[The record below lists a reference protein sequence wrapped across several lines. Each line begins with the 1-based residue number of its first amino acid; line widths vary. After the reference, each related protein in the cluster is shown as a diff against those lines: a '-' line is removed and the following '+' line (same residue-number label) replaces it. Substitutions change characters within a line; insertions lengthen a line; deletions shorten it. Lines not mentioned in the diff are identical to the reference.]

1 MRQGA
6 EDLALELARR
16 HAARAT
22 FTSIFDDADATAG
35 AAPDVAFAYEVQ
47 DRFVAELSRSG
58 AQAAGYKVGLTTTRM
73 QQMCG
78 VNEPISG
85 VVLGPR
91 VLRSPASVKPADH
104 VRLGL
109 ESEMA
114 VRIAPGA
121 GRTGVELQDL
131 PLHHL
136 IDQVCAAFELVEDS
150 GADYRRLSAA
160 SIVADNSW
168 NAGLVLGPPIA
179 VGGLAHLR
187 GRRGVLKL
195 NGEPVNEGM
204 SDEVLGDPL
213 NAVHWLASH
222 LRRRGRALQ
231 PGQWVSTGAIVPTRF
246 LAAGEAYAFEIDGLP
261 PVELSVS

>member
-1 MRQGA
+1 VSARA
-6 EDLALELARR
+6 DSLARELAER
-16 HAARAT
+16 HARREV
-22 FTSIFDDADATAG
+22 FTSIFEDG
-35 AAPDVAFAYEVQ
+35 EAPDVALAYEVQ
-47 DRFVAELSRSG
+47 DRYVAGLG
-58 AQAAGYKVGLTTTRM
+58 GQTGGQTGGYKVGLTTERM

-78 VNEPISG
+78 VAEPISG
-85 VVLGPR
+85 VVLQSR
-91 VLRSPASVKPADH
+91 ILRSPATVSAADY

-121 GRTGVELQDL
+121 DQRGLDVQDL
-131 PLHHL
+131 SLHHL
-136 IDQVCAAFELVEDS
+136 IDQVCAGFELVEDS
-150 GADYRRLSAA
+150 GADYKRLSAA

-168 NAGLVLGPPIA
+168 NAGLVFGPPSP
-179 VGGLAHLR
+179 VGGFAHLR

-195 NGEPVNEGM
+195 NGEAVNEGM

-246 LAAGEAYAFEIDGLP
+246 VAPGDRYVFEIEGLA
-261 PVELSVS
+261 PVELRIA

>member
-1 MRQGA
+1 VSERA
-6 EDLALELARR
+6 DSLARALAER
-16 HAARAT
+16 HARREV
-22 FTSIFDDADATAG
+22 FTSIFEAG
-35 AAPDVAFAYEVQ
+35 EAPDVALAYQVQ
-47 DRFVAELSRSG
+47 ERFVAGLG
-58 AQAAGYKVGLTTTRM
+58 GTAVGYKVGLTTERM

-85 VVLGPR
+85 VVLASR
-91 VLRSPASVKPADH
+91 VLRSPAKTRTADY

-121 GRTGVELQDL
+121 GRPGLELQDL

-150 GADYRRLSAA
+150 GADYKRLSAA

-168 NAGLVLGPPIA
+168 NAGLVLGPPIP

-187 GRRGVLKL
+187 GRKGVLSL
-195 NGEPVNEGM
+195 NGEAVNQGM

-222 LRRRGRALQ
+222 LRRRGGALK

-246 LAAGEAYAFEIDGLP
+246 VQPGEAYRFEIDGLP
-261 PVELSVS
+261 PVELQVS